1 MREITFRRTLFAC
14 LCATAVAVV
23 GSGCGDDSTSTA
35 DPTTTSAS
43 AKTTAAVADAATTK
57 AISDAYTTFFSGQ
70 TPAASRVGLIEN
82 GSQFQPVL
90 EASASD
96 PRGLTTS
103 VTVAG
108 VKLTDADHADVTY
121 TMLIS
126 GNPVFADQTGQAVKE
141 NGQWKVAAV
150 TFCALLALQG
160 GAPAICA

>member
-1 MREITFRRTLFAC
+1 MREITFRRTLFTC

-23 GSGCGDDSTSTA
+23 GTGCGDDRGSTAESTSVAAAT
-35 DPTTTSAS
+35 
-43 AKTTAAVADAATTK
+43 TTAAVADAATTK
-57 AISDAYTTFFSGQ
+57 AITDAYTTFFSGQ
-70 TPAASRVGLIEN
+70 TPAATRAGLIEN

-90 EASASD
+90 EATASD

-108 VKLTDADHADVTY
+108 VKLTGADQADVTY

-126 GNPVFADQTGQAVKE
+126 GNPVFVDQTGQAVKE
-141 NGQWKVAAV
+141 NGQWKVAAA